1 MLSTGERTL
10 RDTNVKRFGPEV
22 GDIIVFKS
30 SRRLYAARD
39 DVTSFHRDPIGMLT
53 DEGLAIVID
62 RYDDSTYH
70 LVNVMTP
77 DAGVGWTGAGQIEVV
92 T

>member
-1 MLSTGERTL
+1 MSKK
-10 RDTNVKRFGPEV
+10 NVKRFGPEV

-30 SRRLYAARD
+30 SRRLYATRH
-39 DVTSFHRDPIGMLT
+39 DVTSFNRDLIGVLN
-53 DEGLAIVID
+53 DDSLAIVID
-62 RYDDSTYH
+62 RFDDDTYH

-77 DAGVGWTGAGQIEVV
+77 DAGVGWTGAGRIEVV